1 MNIYIYQYK
10 FSMALY
16 EISSYNIN
24 IMLDVVIQEI
34 FTLGE
39 LGKPVKI
46 NVEQLS
52 PEDKRKYEEGME
64 KNQMNE
70 FVSDLI
76 SVHRSL
82 DPDMIDP
89 V

>member
-1 MNIYIYQYK
+1 
-10 FSMALY
+10 
-16 EISSYNIN
+16 
-24 IMLDVVIQEI
+24 MLDVVIQEI
-34 FTLGE
+34 STLGE

-82 DPDMIDP
+82 IPDMIDP

>member
-1 MNIYIYQYK
+1 
-10 FSMALY
+10 MALY